1 MRDWGTYRKLYDNL
15 PPAFERLLYQAR
27 CFAAD
32 LLRRCDR
39 AGRIVPGTEL
49 TDGLVADVAFHV
61 RAHAG
66 EEDFLRRCLALLLD
80 DGYLAFRDGH
90 LVIRN
95 FVEAQRSES
104 AERMAKKRARDA
116 GLFSESSDHVTS
128 SDARDASDTGDAV
141 TSPSSNLVSSDL
153 ISDPDPE
160 QGTRSKP
167 GSPRA
172 RAKAPPDVPD
182 FLRPDWVPAAAQV
195 AALAQ
200 KWQVPESRILAE
212 LPEFRWFWSGEN
224 GPRRGTRKTLRG
236 WAQAF
241 GNRVND
247 VGGRGHLHAAPL
259 LRRRE
264 DQPQREQY
272 QDTGK
277 LERALAA
284 ASKPSALRVS
294 R

>member
-172 RAKAPPDVPD
+172 RARRRRQTCRIFCVPTG
-182 FLRPDWVPAAAQV
+182 FLRLPRSRRSRKNGRSQS
-195 AALAQ
+195 
-200 KWQVPESRILAE
+200 PESWPSSRS
-212 LPEFRWFWSGEN
+212 SG
-224 GPRRGTRKTLRG
+224 G
-236 WAQAF
+236 F
-241 GNRVND
+241 
-247 VGGRGHLHAAPL
+247 GRGKTGHGAEPGKRSAAG
-259 LRRRE
+259 RRRSG
-264 DQPQREQY
+264 
-272 QDTGK
+272 T
-277 LERALAA
+277 A
-284 ASKPSALRVS
+284 
-294 R
+294 